1 MVVKRSNL
9 ANQLLTPDVTRKGRG
24 EALHNLSSPIEGPNI
39 KGPNKKGPDIRA
51 QESKVESKPS

>member
-24 EALHNLSSPIEGPNI
+24 EALHNLSPPIEGPNI
-39 KGPNKKGPDIRA
+39 KDPDIRA

>member
-24 EALHNLSSPIEGPNI
+24 EALHNLSPPYKGTQYKGPQY
-39 KGPNKKGPDIRA
+39 KGPNIRA